1 MIENLIVNN
10 NEFRIKKMNAIEVL
24 ALQTVFDVDDYSKTL
39 KCFET
44 ILEKIEVKIGEQWV
58 TVKDGNNYY
67 PVDIENNIEVIK
79 ELVAYFMRYMKE
91 VFI

>member
-24 ALQTVFDVDDYSKTL
+24 ALQTVFDVDDYSKVL
-39 KCFET
+39 ACFET
-44 ILEKIEVKIGEQWV
+44 MLEKIEVKIGEQWV

-67 PVDIENNIEVIK
+67 PADVENNIEIIK

>member
-1 MIENLIVNN
+1 MIENLVIKNY
-10 NEFRIKKMNAIEVL
+10 EFRIKKMNAIEVL
-24 ALQTVFDVDDYSKTL
+24 ALQTVFDVDDYSKVL
-39 KCFET
+39 ACFET

-67 PVDIENNIEVIK
+67 PADVENNVEIIK
-79 ELVAYFMRYMKE
+79 ELVSYFMRYMKE

>member
-24 ALQTVFDVDDYSKTL
+24 ALQTVFDVDDYSKVL
-39 KCFET
+39 ACFET
-44 ILEKIEVKIGEQWV
+44 MLEKIEVKIGEQWV

-67 PVDIENNIEVIK
+67 PADVENNVEIIK
-79 ELVAYFMRYMKE
+79 ELVSYFMRYMKE

>member
-1 MIENLIVNN
+1 MIENLIVDK

-24 ALQTVFDVDDYSKTL
+24 ALQTVFDVDDYSKVL
-39 KCFET
+39 ACFET

>member
-1 MIENLIVNN
+1 MIENLVIKNY
-10 NEFRIKKMNAIEVL
+10 EFRIKKMNAIEVL
-24 ALQTVFDVDDYSKTL
+24 ALQTVFDVDDYSKVL
-39 KCFET
+39 ACFET

-67 PVDIENNIEVIK
+67 PVDVENNVEIIK
-79 ELVAYFMRYMKE
+79 ELVSYFMRYMKE